1 MEQTHAIEALE
12 TTTGLVFTHKD
23 LLLTALTHR
32 SYVNEN
38 RHNGV
43 KEHNE
48 RLEFLGDAVL
58 ELVVTEFLFARFP
71 EKPEGELTAL
81 RAALVNTDSIAD
93 AANELKINDAIR
105 LSRGEARDTGRARRT
120 ILANAFEAVL
130 GAAYLDQGYDAAKK
144 IIDAVIIPKIDIV
157 IEERLWIDAK
167 SYFQEK
173 SQEFFS
179 VTPTYELIDSVGPDH
194 DKLFVCVV
202 KIGTDYVAEGR
213 GKSKQ
218 EAETMAARK
227 ALEVKGW

>member
-1 MEQTHAIEALE
+1 MQETDSVYALE
-12 TTTGLVFTHKD
+12 QALGVTFKNKE
-23 LLLTALTHR
+23 LLRTALTHR

-38 RHNGV
+38 RTQGV
-43 KEHNE
+43 REHNE

-58 ELVVTEFLFARFP
+58 ELAVTEFLFAKFP

-81 RAALVNTDSIAD
+81 RAALVNTDSICD
-93 AANELKINDAIR
+93 AADELGINNALR

-130 GAAYLDQGYDAAKK
+130 GAAHLDSGYEAAQK
-144 IIDAVIIPKIDIV
+144 IIGAVILPKIDMV
-157 IEERLWIDAK
+157 IEKRLWIDAK

-173 SQEFFS
+173 AQEILS
-179 VTPTYELIDSVGPDH
+179 ITPTYELVDSVGPDH

-202 KIGTDYVAEGR
+202 KLSTDTVAEGR

-218 EAETMAARK
+218 EAETMAARN
-227 ALEVKGW
+227 ALDVKGW

>member
-1 MEQTHAIEALE
+1 MEHDEQLAALQRALGV
-12 TTTGLVFTHKD
+12 TFNNVDVLR
-23 LLLTALTHR
+23 TALTHR

-38 RHNGV
+38 RHAGV
-43 KEHNE
+43 REHNE

-58 ELVVTEFLFARFP
+58 ELITTEFLYTKFP
-71 EKPEGELTAL
+71 DKPEGELTAL
-81 RAALVNTDSIAD
+81 RAALVNTDSICD
-93 AANELKINDAIR
+93 AAIELGINNALR

-130 GAAYLDQGYDAAKK
+130 GAAYLDGGYAAAK
-144 IIDAVIIPKIDIV
+144 VIVDVVILPKIDTI
-157 IEERLWIDAK
+157 IEKRLWIDAK

-173 SQEFFS
+173 AQEILS
-179 VTPTYELIDSVGPDH
+179 VTPTYELVDSVGPDH

-202 KIGTDYVAEGR
+202 KLGDDNVAEGR

-218 EAETMAARK
+218 EAETMAARN

>member
-1 MEQTHAIEALE
+1 MEHDEQLAALQRALGVVFSNIEVLR
-12 TTTGLVFTHKD
+12 
-23 LLLTALTHR
+23 TALTHR

-38 RHNGV
+38 RHAGV
-43 KEHNE
+43 REHNE

-58 ELVVTEFLFARFP
+58 ELITTEFLYTTFP
-71 EKPEGELTAL
+71 DKPEGELTAL
-81 RAALVNTDSIAD
+81 RAALVNTDSICD
-93 AANELKINDAIR
+93 AATELGINNALR

-130 GAAYLDQGYDAAKK
+130 GAAYLDGGYAAAKT
-144 IIDAVIIPKIDIV
+144 IVDAVILPKIDTI
-157 IEERLWIDAK
+157 IEKRLWIDAK

-173 SQEFFS
+173 AQELLS
-179 VTPTYELIDSVGPDH
+179 VTPTYELVDSVGPDH

-202 KIGTDYVAEGR
+202 KLGDDNVAEGR

-218 EAETMAARK
+218 EAETMAARN

>member
-1 MEQTHAIEALE
+1 MQETDSVYALE
-12 TTTGLVFTHKD
+12 QALGVTFKNKE
-23 LLLTALTHR
+23 LLRTALTHR

-38 RHNGV
+38 RTQGV
-43 KEHNE
+43 REHNE

-58 ELVVTEFLFARFP
+58 ELAVTEFLFAKFP

-81 RAALVNTDSIAD
+81 RAALVNTDSICD
-93 AANELKINDAIR
+93 AADELGINNALR

-130 GAAYLDQGYDAAKK
+130 GAAHLDSGYEAAQK
-144 IIDAVIIPKIDIV
+144 IIGAVILPKIDMV
-157 IEERLWIDAK
+157 IEKRLWIDAK

-173 SQEFFS
+173 AQEILS
-179 VTPTYELIDSVGPDH
+179 ITPTYELVDSVGPDH

-202 KIGTDYVAEGR
+202 KLGADNVAEGR

-218 EAETMAARK
+218 EAETMAARN
-227 ALEVKGW
+227 ALDVKGW

>member
-1 MEQTHAIEALE
+1 MHTPDTIIAFE
-12 TTTGLVFTHKD
+12 TGLGITFSNKE
-23 LLLTALTHR
+23 LLITALTHR

-38 RHNGV
+38 REHGV
-43 KEHNE
+43 REHNE

-58 ELVVTEFLFARFP
+58 ELAVTEFLFAKFP

-81 RAALVNTDSIAD
+81 RAALVNTDSICD
-93 AANELKINDAIR
+93 AGNELGINNALR
-105 LSRGEARDTGRARRT
+105 LSKGEARDTGRARRT

-130 GAAYLDQGYDAAKK
+130 GAAYLDGGYVASKK
-144 IIDAVIIPKIDIV
+144 IIDAVILPKIDEV
-157 IEERLWIDAK
+157 VEKRLWIDAK

-173 SQEFFS
+173 AQEFLS
-179 VTPTYELIDSVGPDH
+179 VTPTYELVNSVGPDH

-202 KIGTDYVAEGR
+202 KLGSDNVAEGR

-218 EAETMAARK
+218 EAETHAARN